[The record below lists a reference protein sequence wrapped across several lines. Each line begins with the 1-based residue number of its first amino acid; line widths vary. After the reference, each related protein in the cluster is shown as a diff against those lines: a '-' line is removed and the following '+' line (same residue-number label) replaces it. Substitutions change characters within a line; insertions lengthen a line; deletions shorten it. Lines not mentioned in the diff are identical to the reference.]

1 MLMSEKSD
9 KTQKTRNAEATRE
22 KILEAATA
30 EFSAHG
36 ISGARVDRI
45 AEAAGCNKNL
55 IYVYFQ
61 NKEGLFSAV
70 LQKHL
75 KRVYDELIFTPED
88 LPAYAGRVFDF
99 AMANPDIM
107 RLMAWFGLE
116 QKVESPAERSA
127 SVESKIHALAQQQKS
142 GETGDLFPPAF
153 LMAVVMTL
161 ATAWSAASAFVPS
174 FDPGLQ
180 KRPTA
185 LRKLVVEAVRLVCA
199 VQKESA

>member
-1 MLMSEKSD
+1 MREKI
-9 KTQKTRNAEATRE
+9 QTRNAEATRE
-22 KILEAATA
+22 RILEAATA

-45 AEAAGCNKNL
+45 ADAASSNKNL
-55 IYVYFQ
+55 IYIYFQ
-61 NKEGLFSAV
+61 NKEGLFAAV

-75 KRVYDELIFTPED
+75 KRVYEELTFTPED

-99 AMANPDIM
+99 AMENPDIM

-127 SVESKIHALAQQQKS
+127 SVQSKMHQIALHQRNGQI
-142 GETGDLFPPAF
+142 GDLFSPGF
-153 LMAVVMTL
+153 LMTVVMTL
-161 ATAWSAASAFVPS
+161 STAWSAASAFGPS

-180 KRPTA
+180 KRPAA
-185 LRKLVVEAVRLVCA
+185 LRKLIIAAVRLVCTA
-199 VQKESA
+199 QKESA